1 MEENGIANI
10 LVDFY
15 QNLFTSASPSRI
27 EEALKATPRL
37 VTEEMNQNLV
47 APFVKAKVEIALSQM
62 EALKSPG
69 PDGMPPLFFQQ
80 FWPIIG
86 DEVADVVLT
95 CLNTGSVPSSI
106 NQTFITLIP
115 KVKSPVRVSEYRP
128 IALCN
133 ILYKLISKVIANRL
147 KNILP
152 SIISETQSAFQ
163 SSKAISN
170 NILIAFET
178 LHHMKNQ
185 KSKKLGF
192 MAMKL
197 DMSKVYDRVEWSYLV
212 KIMEKLGF
220 CEKWV
225 SLVYECISTVSYSIL
240 VNGEPRWDI
249 RPSRGIK
256 QGDPLSPYLFLLCS
270 EGLNRMLQQA
280 ASNDKIRGFS
290 LCKRGPRIS
299 HLFFADDS
307 LLFCRATMSDLLAVQ
322 DILSLYEEASGQKLN
337 REKKNIFLGKA
348 VKEKTKAEISNFL
361 QVLEVREYEKY
372 LGLPA
377 VVGRNRKVSLN
388 FIKERVW
395 SKLQRWKEKLLS

>member
-1 MEENGIANI
+1 M
-10 LVDFY
+10 DFY
-15 QNLFTSASPSRI
+15 QNLFTLASPSRI
-27 EEALKATPRL
+27 EEALEATPRL
-37 VTEEMNQNLV
+37 VTEEMNQNLI
-47 APFVKAKVEIALSQM
+47 APFVKVEVEIALSQM
-62 EALKSPG
+62 EALKSLG
-69 PDGMPPLFFQQ
+69 PDSMPPLFFQQ

-86 DEVADVVLT
+86 DEVADAVLT
-95 CLNTGSVPSSI
+95 CLNTGSIPSSI

-115 KVKSPVRVSEYRP
+115 KVKSPVRVSQYRP

-163 SSKAISN
+163 SSKAISD

-192 MAMKL
+192 MALKL
-197 DMSKVYDRVEWSYLV
+197 DMSKAYDRVEWSYLV

-240 VNGEPRWDI
+240 VNGEPRGDI
-249 RPSRGIK
+249 RPSRGIR

-307 LLFCRATMSDLLAVQ
+307 LLFCKATMSDLL
-322 DILSLYEEASGQKLN
+322 
-337 REKKNIFLGKA
+337 
-348 VKEKTKAEISNFL
+348 
-361 QVLEVREYEKY
+361 
-372 LGLPA
+372 
-377 VVGRNRKVSLN
+377 VV
-388 FIKERVW
+388 
-395 SKLQRWKEKLLS
+395 